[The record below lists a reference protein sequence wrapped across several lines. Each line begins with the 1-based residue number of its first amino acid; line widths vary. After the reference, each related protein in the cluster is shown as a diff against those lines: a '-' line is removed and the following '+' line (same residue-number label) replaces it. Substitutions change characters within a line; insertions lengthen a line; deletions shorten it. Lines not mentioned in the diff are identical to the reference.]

1 MNQIYSAFDAIFSA
15 GAADLQPYALK
26 IFMILATIDL
36 SYSFIMHVLDNMIGV
51 GNPLSLLSRKVIVYG
66 AVLWLIRDY
75 SNFITT
81 IMEGFVQIGAVIGG
95 GGMTAPE
102 IDPEKI
108 FDMGITI
115 LSQVSANFAGM
126 VADGTIEGAKLGIKS
141 ALATLPFGGTG
152 LGGVVLGAAG
162 GGLFALISVF
172 IIALGIFICF
182 AILALQLCLTLLEF
196 KIVGSYFV
204 ILLPFLVFKPL
215 SFLGEKGI
223 NVVVGFGMKLSI
235 IIAVATGLS
244 KVIPLLDSMDII
256 TPSFEFLATYL
267 GGVIIIT
274 WLSWQ
279 TSALTASLMS
289 GGSSLTAG
297 GLVRSGVSSAGALV
311 AAGTM
316 AAVGGSKFSGGI
328 KNIAQ
333 RLTASM
339 GGKFGGGS
347 SNTNSSSSSASSSNS
362 ENEQSSAASD
372 SNVLNSGNAGLDNYS
387 EKSRGTS
394 DKNNE
399 VENSSNNANNS
410 SQQKGFSPETKV
422 NGKPTENS
430 NKAANGNS
438 NTSSKVNSETMPNS
452 QSSSN
457 GISSN
462 NLSNNADS
470 SVDSKSSGSV
480 LNSSGQNTNSDAGS
494 RANIGS
500 SSPSGGSGSVRS
512 SGVSTSGSEANTSK
526 STLRGDSR
534 SSQKGFSP
542 GTKVNGKPVE
552 NKSSLS
558 NKIQNTA
565 EKMQNIL
572 NKTNA
577 AIPEEESPK

>member
-1 MNQIYSAFDAIFSA
+1 MNQIYSAFDTIFSA

-36 SYSFIMHVLDNMIGV
+36 FYSFIMHVLDIMLGG
-51 GNPLSLLSRKVIVYG
+51 GNPVPLLFRKVLLYG

-75 SNFITT
+75 SDFITT
-81 IMEGFVQIGAVIGG
+81 VMEGFVQIGAVIGG

-141 ALATLPFGGTG
+141 ALSTLPFGGTG

-182 AILALQLCLTLLEF
+182 TILALQLCLTLLEF

-223 NVVVGFGMKLSI
+223 NVVVGFGMKLSVI
-235 IIAVATGLS
+235 VAVATGLS
-244 KVIPLLDSMDII
+244 KVIPLLDNI
-256 TPSFEFLATYL
+256 TETDFVGLSIYL

-328 KNIAQ
+328 KNIAR

-372 SNVLNSGNAGLDNYS
+372 SNVLNSKNAGLDNYS

-399 VENSSNNANNS
+399 VGSSSNNANNS

-422 NGKPTENS
+422 NGKPAENS

-438 NTSSKVNSETMPNS
+438 NTSSKASPEAIFNS

-480 LNSSGQNTNSDAGS
+480 FNSSGQNTNSDAGGRTNS
-494 RANIGS
+494 GS

-534 SSQKGFSP
+534 SSQKGFSS
-542 GTKVNGKPVE
+542 GTQVNGKPVE
-552 NKSSLS
+552 NKSAR
-558 NKIQNTA
+558 IQNIGDT
-565 EKMQNIL
+565 MQNIL